1 MVTESNKN
9 LRIVDGTQS
18 ILPILLPIP
27 KARMEANFGEQLCH
41 ASESGC
47 PLYVVLT
54 DDGTA
59 PFGAQRLSG
68 ESGARLHLE
77 PNGDRRSC
85 LGSEMPAGACAA
97 WLARDKGHRGGHASR
112 EPELLE
118 PLRDRPATHPVAG
131 RGTVADD
138 RGEPQPFRHT
148 HDRAALRSSR
158 PVARTPVPSGVWLE
172 LRWRSLRVLKPKRSR
187 R

>member
-1 MVTESNKN
+1 MANNYATQRIRLPA
-9 LRIVDGTQS
+9 LR
-18 ILPILLPIP
+18 
-27 KARMEANFGEQLCH
+27 
-41 ASESGC
+41 
-47 PLYVVLT
+47 VLT

-158 PVARTPVPSGVWLE
+158 PVARTPSGSSA
-172 LRWRSLRVLKPKRSR
+172 RRCRNSGSLTRGRFSH
-187 R
+187 